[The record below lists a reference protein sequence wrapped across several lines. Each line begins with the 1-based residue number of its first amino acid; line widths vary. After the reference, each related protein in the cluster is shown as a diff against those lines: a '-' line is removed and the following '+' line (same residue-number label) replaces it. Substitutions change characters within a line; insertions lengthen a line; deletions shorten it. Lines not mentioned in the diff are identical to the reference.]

1 MRQEQPIPG
10 TSLPQD
16 KVITREFIFLC
27 ATNFLFFMTVYSFLV
42 TLPVYSV
49 VLGGGEGQAGFVT
62 AAMSAVTVLSL
73 PYLGRLVDRFGRA
86 PLMRLG
92 LGVLLAEALA
102 LNFVSWLP
110 LLVATSAFIGAAVAS
125 FQTGATTLVADLAPV
140 HRRGQAMGIFGTF
153 TTTAVALSPAVATF
167 VMRGIGFT
175 ALFAMSAVLAVSGL
189 LLSLTV
195 REPPR
200 RAGTYTKGA
209 LLHPAGFL
217 PGLCIFGVTVTYGAL
232 ISFLPGQAPQMG
244 LENAGLFFT
253 VFAFSTILVRAVAGS
268 VSDRVGRAPVILPA
282 LFLVAAAMVLLGQST
297 GPAMILAVGFMYGL
311 GYGSAHPTVM
321 ALAVDR
327 GGPDARASAVATF
340 NVSYNLG
347 LAAGSLAMGFLL
359 AATSFALMAAVAG
372 AIPFLA
378 LATLYVR
385 RGPVTKPP

>member
-1 MRQEQPIPG
+1 MRQAQPVPG
-10 TSLPQD
+10 VSLPQD

-27 ATNFLFFMTVYSFLV
+27 TTNFLFFMTVYSFLV

-49 VLGGGEGQAGFVT
+49 VLGGEQGQAGFVT
-62 AAMSAVTVLSL
+62 AAISTVSVLAL
-73 PYLGRLVDRFGRA
+73 PYLGRLVDRFGRT

-110 LLVATSAFIGAAVAS
+110 LLVATSAFIGAALGS

-200 RAGTYTKGA
+200 RAGIYTKGA
-209 LLHPAGFL
+209 LLHPAALL

-340 NVSYNLG
+340 NVSYNFG

-359 AATSFALMAAVAG
+359 AATSFAVMAAVAG

-385 RGPVTKPP
+385 RGPVTKAR

>member
-1 MRQEQPIPG
+1 
-10 TSLPQD
+10 
-16 KVITREFIFLC
+16 
-27 ATNFLFFMTVYSFLV
+27 
-42 TLPVYSV
+42 
-49 VLGGGEGQAGFVT
+49 
-62 AAMSAVTVLSL
+62 
-73 PYLGRLVDRFGRA
+73 
-86 PLMRLG
+86 
-92 LGVLLAEALA
+92 GVLLAEALA